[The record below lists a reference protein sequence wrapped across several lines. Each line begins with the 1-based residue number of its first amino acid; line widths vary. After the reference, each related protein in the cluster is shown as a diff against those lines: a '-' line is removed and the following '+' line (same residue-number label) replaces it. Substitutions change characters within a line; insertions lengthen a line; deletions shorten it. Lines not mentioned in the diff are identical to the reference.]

1 MLAESEQ
8 ENLILKSEK
17 NAWEQ
22 QATNLLKAEMARRGF
37 SYEDLQLALKKVGI
51 EKSLGNLR
59 KTINLGKFSFAFFL
73 QCAHVIGLNKLHLSN
88 E

>member
-1 MLAESEQ
+1 MLAEN
-8 ENLILKSEK
+8 ENANPLLKSEK

-59 KTINLGKFSFAFFL
+59 KTINLGKFSFTFFL
-73 QCAHVIGLNKLHLSN
+73 QCAQVIGLNKLYLSD